1 MTTFFIVFCLSNL
14 KLRSQLVKSL
24 TRFKAVEYE
33 NQPNLN

>member
-1 MTTFFIVFCLSNL
+1 MTTSISYFIFPNL